1 MNFISTINTAVNNIV
16 WGPVML
22 TLLIG
27 TGLFL
32 SIKTNFLQFGKF
44 GYMLKNTILGMFTKN
59 QHQKEKGHQK
69 VSF

>member
-1 MNFISTINTAVNNIV
+1 MELLRAINTAINDIV

-32 SIKTNFLQFGKF
+32 SVKTGFLQFRRF
-44 GYMLKNTILGMFTKN
+44 GYMLKNTI
-59 QHQKEKGHQK
+59 
-69 VSF
+69 